1 MVILYESVASMI
13 LTNLFVFVCRLCPS
27 KALDEPVNNMRG
39 GGGDVAS
46 RRLQIEEAFV
56 PDDEFSDWRV
66 SRTEVNL
73 AFNRVYEDLQKKII
87 SLGIELGTKIQI
99 LETNVE
105 SSSLNQDDTSLS
117 LITLKEQV
125 NNMQANIHILSDS
138 TQAKAESNTNAIA
151 GIEGIIQDQVL
162 PPLAYHKMRDDI
174 IQKNHDD
181 ILQLSTIPTDELE
194 QKVAAIKILNENNL
208 ALMENRTIS
217 LGILQDAKEK
227 MRGAFAEITTTYGG
241 KELCWEVDKLEER
254 NLHATACNGA
264 VTQLFSYDDTTEEI
278 KTYIDGY
285 CIDEEW
291 ETKNMYA
298 YPCHGN
304 TNQKWYFDSAT
315 SRLKT
320 RANEECADVSTHDQT
335 LQVYACHDDENQKFN
350 SVLFG

>member
-46 RRLQIEEAFV
+46 RRLQIEEMY
-56 PDDEFSDWRV
+56 DQMMIDTNSL
-66 SRTEVNL
+66 NG
-73 AFNRVYEDLQKKII
+73 VYEVLQKKII
-87 SLGIELGTKIQI
+87 SLRIELGTKIQI
-99 LETNVE
+99 LE
-105 SSSLNQDDTSLS
+105 DDTSLS

-125 NNMQANIHILSDS
+125 NNMQANIHILLDSTDS

-227 MRGAFAEITTTYGG
+227 MRGEFAEITTTYGG